1 MLCAS
6 VESKGGNA
14 DLRRMSR
21 VNTDHGEEREPSIAA
36 SDNNSQWERFLLLL
50 DHYNRLE
57 PVWRVDGSGKA
68 WDPDRFKTW
77 KEVRQREGFR

>member
-1 MLCAS
+1 
-6 VESKGGNA
+6 
-14 DLRRMSR
+14 MS
-21 VNTDHGEEREPSIAA
+21 TKHGEEREPSIAV
-36 SDNNSQWERFLLLL
+36 SDIDSWWERFLLRL

-77 KEVRQREGFR
+77 KEVRQREGLR